1 MKIMVTSLLIGMMSL
16 AAAKSSGQMASSVV
30 KAKDSANYVSV
41 RVAPDGTPSGV
52 YNDLPIMPKKKEPAN
67 KLLMEDKK
75 LLKKGAVKRKYKK
88 ERRVGTRVVKK
99 RDNRHGIMAERKRK
113 EKMFK

>member
-1 MKIMVTSLLIGMMSL
+1 MKIIVTSLLIGMMSL
-16 AAAKSSGQMASSVV
+16 AAAESSGQVASGVV
-30 KAKDSANYVSV
+30 KSDSGQYVSV
-41 RVAPDGTPSGV
+41 RVAPEGTPSGV
-52 YNDLPIMPKKKEPAN
+52 YNDLPLMPKKKEPAN

-75 LLKKGAVKRKYKK
+75 LLKKATVKRKYKK
-88 ERRVGTRVVKK
+88 ERRVGTRMVKK